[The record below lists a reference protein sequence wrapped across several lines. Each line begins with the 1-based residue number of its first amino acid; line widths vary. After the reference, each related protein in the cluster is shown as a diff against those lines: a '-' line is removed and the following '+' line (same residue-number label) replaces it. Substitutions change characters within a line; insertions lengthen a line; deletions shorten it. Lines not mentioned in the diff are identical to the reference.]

1 MALGSSSIGRAWE
14 ESVDLGSLVLARL
27 AIVGAVVLAEAV
39 LLWLEEHVPVWMG
52 LTHAPIYPA
61 VHFAAAWL
69 LVLFDIA
76 LLATVIVWSVHDVLD
91 LVLRARRSQG

>member
-1 MALGSSSIGRAWE
+1 VALVSSSIGRAWE

-39 LLWLEEHVPVWMG
+39 LLWLEEHVPAWMG
-52 LTHAPIYPA
+52 LTQAPIYPA

-69 LVLFDIA
+69 LVLFNIA
-76 LLATVIVWSVHDVLD
+76 LLATVIVRSVHDVLD
-91 LVLRARRSQG
+91 LVLRTRRSEA

>member
-1 MALGSSSIGRAWE
+1 VALVTSSISRAWE

-27 AIVGAVVLAEAV
+27 GVVGAVVVAEAL
-39 LLWLEEHVPVWMG
+39 LLWLEEHIPAWMG
-52 LTHAPIYPA
+52 LTQAPVYPA

-76 LLATVIVWSVHDVLD
+76 LLATVAVKGVHDVLD
-91 LVLRARRSQG
+91 VVLRTRRSQA